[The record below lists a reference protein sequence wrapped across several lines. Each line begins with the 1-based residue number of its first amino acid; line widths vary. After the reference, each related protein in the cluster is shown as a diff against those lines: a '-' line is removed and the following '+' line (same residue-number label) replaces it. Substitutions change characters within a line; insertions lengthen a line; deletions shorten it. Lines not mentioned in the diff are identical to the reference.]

1 MIPLSEPGATI
12 RNLVIRETKNT
23 LRDLSPGATY
33 ELQLYTVFENK
44 ESQVI
49 YPLQIFL
56 HRYYKYFYC
65 RPTSRPTSRR
75 SPTPRGG
82 SSSGSVTRQ
91 RCSCCGSR
99 PSRPA
104 TTPTTR
110 CVDIHV
116 YIYGWLSTISTQAS
130 IWPEDAVLS
139 ETYVPKDVDHP
150 GTPAQVSLVTS
161 ATSSSIFLSYPCL
174 VCIFCVLTWWVVRSQ

>member
-1 MIPLSEPGATI
+1 MLHILSTTIFAHKKYLQMWNTLCDKKLQIFKNIPPQVIPLSEPGATI

-44 ESQVI
+44 ESQVRFPI
-49 YPLQIFL
+49 KIFL

-75 SPTPRGG
+75 SRTPRGG

-116 YIYGWLSTISTQAS
+116 DI
-130 IWPEDAVLS
+130 
-139 ETYVPKDVDHP
+139 
-150 GTPAQVSLVTS
+150 
-161 ATSSSIFLSYPCL
+161 
-174 VCIFCVLTWWVVRSQ
+174 

>member
-49 YPLQIFL
+49 LPLQMFL
-56 HRYYKYFYC
+56 HQYYKYFYC

-82 SSSGSVTRQ
+82 SSSGSVTRR

-116 YIYGWLSTISTQAS
+116 DIKGWISTLSTISTLYPGLDLAGGRGAERDLRAEGCG
-130 IWPEDAVLS
+130 P
-139 ETYVPKDVDHP
+139 PRHP
-150 GTPAQVSLVTS
+150 RPGQPSHHVKQQLLVISMS
-161 ATSSSIFLSYPCL
+161 AYFAC
-174 VCIFCVLTWWVVRSQ
+174 

>member
-1 MIPLSEPGATI
+1 MLHILSTTI
-12 RNLVIRETKNT
+12 FAHKKYLQKWNT
-23 LRDLSPGATY
+23 LCDKKIANFCKYSSAGDTAVGARRDHPQPRDPRDQEHAAG
-33 ELQLYTVFENK
+33 
-44 ESQVI
+44 
-49 YPLQIFL
+49 PLARRHLRAAAL
-56 HRYYKYFYC
+56 HRVREQRVTGDISAPNIFAPVRNTFYC

-75 SPTPRGG
+75 SRTPRGG

-116 YIYGWLSTISTQAS
+116 DIYG
-130 IWPEDAVLS
+130 
-139 ETYVPKDVDHP
+139 
-150 GTPAQVSLVTS
+150 
-161 ATSSSIFLSYPCL
+161 
-174 VCIFCVLTWWVVRSQ
+174 